1 MKSLFP
7 RIKSF
12 CFYNNIGTY
21 CYIQKSFNNEFQRKS
36 YSVQKGRHLVK
47 PYVLCTTDGQI
58 VDIYGLY
65 EATKND
71 ATILLDILKKDK
83 KLNTLLRKGDIFILD
98 RGFRDCINDLENK
111 YGFKVNKYET

>member
-1 MKSLFP
+1 LFP

-12 CFYNNIGTY
+12 SFHNNIGTY

-47 PYVLCTTDGQI
+47 PFVLCTTDGQI

-83 KLNTLLRKGDIFILD
+83 KLNTLLRYFHS
-98 RGFRDCINDLENK
+98 
-111 YGFKVNKYET
+111 

>member
-1 MKSLFP
+1 M
-7 RIKSF
+7 
-12 CFYNNIGTY
+12 
-21 CYIQKSFNNEFQRKS
+21 
-36 YSVQKGRHLVK
+36 V
-47 PYVLCTTDGQI
+47 CTTDGQI

-98 RGFRDCINDLENK
+98 RGFRDCINDLENIYK
-111 YGFKVNKYET
+111 FKVNKYET